1 MDSLKI
7 WRAARRL
14 YRAEAVI
21 ARAQASA
28 SAARSVLVEAASQ
41 SDDGMLSAGCYRV
54 SVPGDGQVTVTLIP
68 MLRGDQLELPLEA

>member
-41 SDDGMLSAGCYRV
+41 TDGTLSAGCYRV
-54 SVPGDGQVTVTLIP
+54 SVPGDGQVIVTLVP
-68 MLRGDQLELPLEA
+68 MLRGDQLELPLES